1 MTSDGYS
8 TILLPKIAL
17 TSNTVFIITVHYIFV
32 FVSLLHWRIFAITD
46 YFFRPK
52 VLRKFSDVSLCL
64 QFRCGA
70 RSHTSFLF
78 MPVSESSLRWFAQ
91 INFRRY
97 SNIWILS
104 TVVENGYP
112 SFIESLE
119 DHFSVSCIDL
129 GQLIYC

>member
-1 MTSDGYS
+1 
-8 TILLPKIAL
+8 
-17 TSNTVFIITVHYIFV
+17 
-32 FVSLLHWRIFAITD
+32 
-46 YFFRPK
+46 
-52 VLRKFSDVSLCL
+52 
-64 QFRCGA
+64 
-70 RSHTSFLF
+70 
-78 MPVSESSLRWFAQ
+78 VSESSLRWFAQ